1 MGEVMFKSVFV
12 KYISTFMLI
21 NIISIFFST
30 SIITTLVG
38 VYDEQDKT
46 RTLTNVTYAA
56 TDYMIND
63 YTKSGE
69 ISFNDYLN
77 NSVYDIMPVLK
88 AMANDSDII
97 IIFIA
102 DGDGVVKLVGGA
114 RNDKYFGDEDGIVST
129 DKSYVYPESVVS
141 ELEEKRAVSR
151 NDDLDGFFSEKHRS
165 YIQAITTKDGKIVGS
180 VMSVSLSSATDVLL
194 EAMIKTIVMSTLW
207 LMLATLVAVYFI
219 TERLVSPIR
228 AMSKAS
234 KEFAAGHFDARV
246 EVSGNDEVAELA
258 DAFNN
263 MAGSLQHSEET
274 RRLFLANVSH
284 DLRTP
289 MTTISGFIES
299 ILSGAIPQEKV
310 PHYLEVIAS
319 EVKRLARLVSSLL
332 DLTKIQAGERKFN
345 KTAFDICEMA
355 RQIII
360 SSEQRLEAKKLDVDF
375 DTDKFNIY
383 VSADRD
389 SIYQVLYNICDNAIK
404 FSREG
409 GKYIVS
415 IKEAGQKVLVS
426 VYNEGVGIAPEDL
439 PYVFDRFYKGDKSR
453 GLDKTGTGLGLYI
466 SKTIMEAQNEKISV
480 ESEYGS
486 WCRFT
491 FTLQRTSAPKQSNI
505 DRNGDNA

>member
-102 DGDGVVKLVGGA
+102 DGDGVVKLVGGTQ
-114 RNDKYFGDEDGIVST
+114 NDKYFGDEDGIVST
-129 DKSYVYPESVVS
+129 DQSYVYPASVVS

-310 PHYLEVIAS
+310 PHYL
-319 EVKRLARLVSSLL
+319 
-332 DLTKIQAGERKFN
+332 
-345 KTAFDICEMA
+345 
-355 RQIII
+355 
-360 SSEQRLEAKKLDVDF
+360 
-375 DTDKFNIY
+375 
-383 VSADRD
+383 
-389 SIYQVLYNICDNAIK
+389 
-404 FSREG
+404 
-409 GKYIVS
+409 
-415 IKEAGQKVLVS
+415 
-426 VYNEGVGIAPEDL
+426 
-439 PYVFDRFYKGDKSR
+439 
-453 GLDKTGTGLGLYI
+453 
-466 SKTIMEAQNEKISV
+466 
-480 ESEYGS
+480 
-486 WCRFT
+486 
-491 FTLQRTSAPKQSNI
+491 
-505 DRNGDNA
+505 

>member
-102 DGDGVVKLVGGA
+102 DGDGVVKLVGGTQ
-114 RNDKYFGDEDGIVST
+114 NDKYFGDEDGIVST
-129 DKSYVYPESVVS
+129 DQSYVYPASVVS

-319 EVKRLARLVSSLL
+319 EVKRLARLCPVFLTLRRFRRARESSTKPRLTYAKWQDRLL
-332 DLTKIQAGERKFN
+332 SLPSRDLKRRSLTL
-345 KTAFDICEMA
+345 TLTPT
-355 RQIII
+355 
-360 SSEQRLEAKKLDVDF
+360 SS
-375 DTDKFNIY
+375 
-383 VSADRD
+383 
-389 SIYQVLYNICDNAIK
+389 
-404 FSREG
+404 
-409 GKYIVS
+409 
-415 IKEAGQKVLVS
+415 
-426 VYNEGVGIAPEDL
+426 
-439 PYVFDRFYKGDKSR
+439 
-453 GLDKTGTGLGLYI
+453 
-466 SKTIMEAQNEKISV
+466 M
-480 ESEYGS
+480 
-486 WCRFT
+486 FT
-491 FTLQRTSAPKQSNI
+491 FRLTATLFIRCCTISATTP
-505 DRNGDNA
+505 